1 MLSLRFQNDSSM
13 EIGVDEAGRG
23 PLWGPL
29 MAAAVIWPPESS
41 WTDAHREL
49 VPMIQDSKKIAPKK
63 REKICAKIQTLALAI
78 GVGSVDP
85 AEIDNIGATRANQLA
100 FRRALDDCYIR
111 NAGTL
116 VQPKRVLIDGT
127 LPLNDTRLN
136 EMCHTII
143 EGDAKYLS
151 IAAASIVAKVAHDA
165 WVIEWCS
172 NNIADA
178 AKYDLLSCKGYGTAK
193 HRAGILRHGYTDLH
207 RRLYLRKL
215 IPDIV
220 VTRCQLIDDD
230 GDDTYSDISSST
242 P

>member
-1 MLSLRFQNDSSM
+1 MLSLRFQNDSCT

-29 MAAAVIWPPESS
+29 MAAAIIWPPEYS
-41 WTDAHREL
+41 WLDDHREL

-63 REKICAKIQTLALAI
+63 REKICEKIKALALAYGI
-78 GVGSVDP
+78 GIVTA
-85 AEIDNIGATRANQLA
+85 AEIDNLGATRANQLA

-116 VQPKRVLIDGT
+116 EQPKRVLIDGT
-127 LPLNDTRLN
+127 LPLNDSRLN
-136 EMCHTII
+136 EECHTIVD
-143 EGDAKYLS
+143 GDAKYVS
-151 IAAASIVAKVAHDA
+151 IAAASIVAKVSHDT
-165 WVIEWCS
+165 WVIDWCS

-193 HRAGILRHGYTDLH
+193 HRAGILKYGYTELH

-220 VTRCQLIDDD
+220 VSRCQIVEDDA
-230 GDDTYSDISSST
+230 DTSTESSST
-242 P
+242 S

>member
-1 MLSLRFQNDSSM
+1 MLSLRFQNDSCM

-63 REKICAKIQTLALAI
+63 REKICAKIQELALAI
-78 GVGSVDP
+78 GVGSVAP
-85 AEIDNIGATRANQLA
+85 AEIDNLGATRANQLA

-116 VQPKRVLIDGT
+116 VQSKRVLIDGT
-127 LPLNDTRLN
+127 LPLNDRRLN

-143 EGDAKYLS
+143 DGDAKYLS
-151 IAAASIVAKVAHDA
+151 IAAASIVAKVTHDA

-220 VTRCQLIDDD
+220 VTRCQFINDD
-230 GDDTYSDISSST
+230 GDDETQSDT
-242 P
+242 AGF